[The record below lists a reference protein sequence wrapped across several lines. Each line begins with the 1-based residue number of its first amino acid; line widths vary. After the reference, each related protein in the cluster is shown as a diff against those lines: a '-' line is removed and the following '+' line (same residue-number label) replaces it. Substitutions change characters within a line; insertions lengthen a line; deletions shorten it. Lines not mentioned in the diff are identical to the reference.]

1 MLREIKEIRRKD
13 REKKL
18 QIPTEEELEA
28 LQKQIEELESKTQLI
43 PYRSFNWIQ
52 KHITQRKAYKEYFN
66 QKIEESKNEEIVGEI
81 RTQLSKKKQDRSFKQ
96 SELEREYEAEEKIT
110 TLEDMGLDF
119 KSATEFLK
127 SRGERIVLNE
137 EDKHIVNISKDEGYE
152 GTQDFILVHKGNYL
166 PKDSRLQSTKEAQ
179 ATRADKVTLNGEEY
193 SYSYEVERDT
203 VHFSV
208 NGEVSSHAYGQW
220 DDCKYAILVP
230 FDDIPRSQIKE
241 ASAADTFTKGGVD
254 LSSGTWI
261 LCPKGEIEKARK
273 SCPEA
278 SIIEYEGPN
287 VTGYANTLLSNL
299 GYKYED
305 MGMWSWS
312 DSKSDEQYK
321 DIMTKEGL
329 TFAAHSYTEYSS
341 DEKMLEAINKAVS
354 ILGLIKR
361 NGLISN
367 KEQKKDIIEQL
378 RVFSNC
384 NPTID
389 TVIGSA
395 FGKNMKGLPILFE
408 RLSAEG
414 IKIPKEYQEMLESL
428 EGTQLGYIK
437 ELDDFMPDNIDRAN
451 IDIKAIESDIAAK
464 HKTLYTKDEVATPII
479 LEAACDSILQ
489 QTKDKEEQ
497 NKDVISEG
505 QAI

>member
-1 MLREIKEIRRKD
+1 MLREIKEIKIK
-13 REKKL
+13 EKEEEL
-18 QIPTEEELEA
+18 QIPTEEELET
-28 LQKQIEELESKTQLI
+28 LQKQIEELESKKQLI
-43 PYRSFNWIQ
+43 PYRQFSWIQ
-52 KHITQRKAYKEYFN
+52 KHITQRRAYKEYFN
-66 QKIEESKNEEIVGEI
+66 QKIEESNQESLLGNLKVE
-81 RTQLSKKKQDRSFKQ
+81 LLKKQKDRGIKQ
-96 SELEREYEAEEKIT
+96 FALEGYTKELKKR
-110 TLEDMGLDF
+110 TLEDMGFDF
-119 KSATEFLK
+119 QSAIEFLK
-127 SRGERIVLNE
+127 SNGAEVVLRE
-137 EDKHIVNISKDEGYE
+137 EDKHIIQRSEDYQ

-166 PKDSRLQSTKEAQ
+166 PKDSKLQSTKEAQ
-179 ATRADKVTLNGEEY
+179 ATRTDKVTLNGEEY
-193 SYSYEVERDT
+193 TYSYEVERDT

-241 ASAADTFTKGGVD
+241 AAASDTFTKGGVD
-254 LSSGTWI
+254 LSSGSWI
-261 LCPKGEIEKARK
+261 LCPKGEMEKARK
-273 SCPEA
+273 ACPEA
-278 SIIEYEGPN
+278 SIIEYDGPN
-287 VTGYANTLLSNL
+287 VTGYADTLVSNL

-305 MGMWSWS
+305 VGMWSWS

-341 DEKMLEAINKAVS
+341 NEKMLEAINKTVS

-367 KEQKKDIIEQL
+367 KEQKRDIIEQL
-378 RVFSNC
+378 SNFSNC
-384 NPTID
+384 YPTID

-395 FGKNMKGLPILFE
+395 FGDNMKGLPILFE

-414 IKIPKEYQEMLESL
+414 IKIPQEYQEMLESL

-437 ELDDFMPDNIDRAN
+437 ELDDFMPDNIDTTN

-464 HKTLYTKDEVATPII
+464 NKTLYSKDEIATPII
-479 LEAACDSILQ
+479 LEAVCDSILQ

-497 NKDVISEG
+497 NKDVISDE
-505 QAI
+505 QEK